1 VSILL
6 PKDEFSEE
14 TMYIGWGLRQKY
26 CRRININEKQSFEDS
41 QTPSQMKKEDVIM
54 IDEKTN
60 ILKIK

>member
-1 VSILL
+1 
-6 PKDEFSEE
+6 
-14 TMYIGWGLRQKY
+14 MYIGWGLRQKY
-26 CRRININEKQSFEDS
+26 CRRININEKQSFKDS